1 MKVNMIVR
9 QKRLYI
15 LLVLL
20 SYAWGMA
27 AQDFLSTR
35 TVTHKSS
42 SQGSSYSASVE
53 FPTEGSQA
61 VLKNVRQWIGYML
74 DTEGN
79 FGADIRRQL
88 EVSCNE
94 FLRNASKTNRE
105 IEIEREYEDSRCVTF
120 TATITDKSAETWVT
134 EDCATF
140 SKRDGHR
147 LSLEEIFNCSEE
159 DIKNLIWQYKGNT
172 KMDVDSPADVFPMN
186 AGFTDG
192 WVIVT
197 APAYNSPATAF
208 RLRYEEIT
216 SFLKSSSNG
225 YYTP

>member
-1 MKVNMIVR
+1 MD
-9 QKRLYI
+9 KRFKILYI
-15 LLVLL
+15 LLLIL
-20 SYAWGMA
+20 SYASCVT

-53 FPTEGSQA
+53 FPTEGPQA
-61 VLKNVRQWIGYML
+61 VLNSVRQWLGYML
-74 DTEGN
+74 DTDGN
-79 FGADIRRQL
+79 YGADIRRQL
-88 EVSCNE
+88 EVSCND
-94 FLRNASKTNRE
+94 FLRHASKTDRE

-120 TATITDKSAETWVT
+120 SATITDKGSEKWVT

-147 LSLEEIFNCSEE
+147 LSMEEIFSCSEE
-159 DIKNLIWQYKGNT
+159 DIKNLIWQYRGDT
-172 KMDVDSPADVFPMN
+172 KMDVDSPSDVFPMN

-192 WVIVT
+192 WVVVT
-197 APAYNSPATAF
+197 APAYHSPATAF

-216 SFLKSSSNG
+216 PYLKSTANG
-225 YYTP
+225 YYVP